1 MMFFG
6 GRARKLYLR
15 WLTLL
20 VFCCVGMNNVWCVE
34 KYAVLVGVSRY
45 ASLPQNRQ
53 LSGSANDVK
62 LMQRVLKNAGFDA
75 QHMQILADGVD
86 AASPPTR
93 LGILAALHNVS
104 LKALAGDFVYLH
116 FSGHGSQQPMD
127 SFDLKNHETD
137 GLDEIFL
144 PSDIGRWDGK
154 TATVR
159 NAIIDNEFDREIM
172 AIRKRGA
179 FVWAVFDTCHAGT
192 LSRGASRGAAA
203 NARLNTDFGGERS
216 REVTPQELGVPAVL
230 LAHSQQN
237 HRGATTSEKKQ
248 KSAIDGAVNL
258 GGFVGFYAA
267 QSDQTT
273 TETSFKVGDEKL
285 THGVFS
291 LHLAQV
297 ISTFPKA
304 SYRQLGQHL
313 LNRYAAQNR
322 FFPTPLFE
330 GNGLDAPA
338 FAVSEVPEVT
348 GQQQWRI
355 QRTANGEF
363 NIPAGALQ
371 QIHQA
376 AVFAVLNHPSAAE
389 KEFLSYLR
397 AEKVSALTTQLIPI
411 DHQKHA
417 AIKSDAIPDGAYVRL
432 IDSGVAD
439 RVQVVLPSTIRS
451 AALRKAIAH
460 LTPAPAQ
467 GLQISWIAASQKT
480 MADLQLV
487 TAKERV
493 CVQALGSNGCAAK
506 SAWQPIT
513 SNPQILAQN
522 LNAQAQS
529 IARAQN
535 LLKLAETF
543 PSNETLD
550 KFTISMLVQA
560 KGSAEKTL
568 VTQLAW
574 PSFKAGDKIFFL
586 LENKHTRSVDASL
599 LFLDSAFGI
608 ASIFPY
614 QQGEVN
620 RIEPQGKQEI
630 VLELTADTVGVERLI
645 AVLAEAQPH
654 ATMQDFSF
662 LAQNTSTVSSHSKVR
677 GVLSSETSDL
687 HALFLRAGFDLSS
700 KRGGKSGLMSGRN
713 AIRVFSW
720 IVK

>member
-6 GRARKLYLR
+6 GRAMDLYLR

-20 VFCCVGMNNVWCVE
+20 VFFCIGMNNVWCVE

-62 LMQRVLKNAGFDA
+62 LMQSVLKNAGFDA
-75 QHMQILADGVD
+75 QHVQILADGVD

-104 LKALAGDFVYLH
+104 LKALSGDFVYLH

-192 LSRGASRGAAA
+192 LSRGTSRGAAA
-203 NARLNTDFGGERS
+203 TARLNTDFGGERS
-216 REVTPQELGVPAVL
+216 REVTPQELGVPKSL
-230 LAHSQQN
+230 IAHSQQN

-248 KSAIDGAVNL
+248 KSAIDGATNL

-273 TETSFKVGDEKL
+273 TETSFKIGDEKL

-297 ISTFPKA
+297 LISFPKA
-304 SYRQLGQHL
+304 SYRQISQHL

-338 FAVSEVPEVT
+338 FAVSEVPEAT
-348 GQQQWRI
+348 GQQQWRL
-355 QRTANGEF
+355 QRTANGELD
-363 NIPAGALQ
+363 IPAGALH
-371 QIHQA
+371 QIHPG
-376 AVFAVLNHPSAAE
+376 AVFSVLSHPSATE

-397 AEKVSALTTQLIPI
+397 AEKISALATQLIPI
-411 DHQKHA
+411 DYQKHA

-432 IDSGVAD
+432 VEPGAMASI
-439 RVQVVLPSTIRS
+439 QVVLPSPIRNEV
-451 AALRKAIAH
+451 LRKAIAQ
-460 LTPAPAQ
+460 LTQVPAQ
-467 GLQISWIAASQKT
+467 GLQIRWVTAAQKT

-487 TAKERV
+487 SKNERV
-493 CVQALGSNGCAAK
+493 CVQALGGNGCVST
-506 SAWQPIT
+506 SAWLPIR
-513 SNPQILAQN
+513 SDPQMLAQN
-522 LNAQAQS
+522 LHEQAQS

-535 LLKLAETF
+535 VLRLAETF
-543 PSNETLD
+543 PSNEVLD
-550 KFTISMLVQA
+550 KFTTTMQIQA
-560 KGSAEKTL
+560 KGSAEKLL
-568 VTQLAW
+568 VTQPNW
-574 PSFKAGDKIFFL
+574 PSFKAGDKLFFL

-599 LFLDSAFGI
+599 LFLDSAFRI
-608 ASIFPY
+608 TSVFPY

-630 VLELTADTVGVERLI
+630 VLELTADTLGVERLI
-645 AVLAEAQPH
+645 AILAEAQPH

-662 LAQNTSTVSSHSKVR
+662 LAQSASVVSSHSKVR
-677 GVLSSETSDL
+677 GDLSSEPSDL
-687 HALFLRAGFDLSS
+687 HALFSKAGFDLSS
-700 KRGGKSGLMSGRN
+700 QRGGKSALTSGRN
-713 AIRVFSW
+713 AIRIFSW